1 MEGNDQGTLESQGQR
16 SPEKDSGAEKLAI
29 RLQSM
34 NVNERL
40 KLALIG
46 DTEARRLLIRDPS
59 REVQMAILKNPRI
72 TESEVISIAN
82 SRGTSEEM
90 LRAILS
96 NREWYKIYAVRLAL
110 VKNPKTPFALAIRMV
125 GGLATHDLKLLAKSK
140 AISPA
145 VVQQAKKL
153 VAKTH

>member
-1 MEGNDQGTLESQGQR
+1 MEGNDQGTLKSQGQR
-16 SPEKDSGAEKLAI
+16 TPDKDSGIEKLAI

-34 NVNERL
+34 NVNERI

-59 REVQMAILKNPRI
+59 REVQMAILQNPRI

-96 NREWYKIYAVRLAL
+96 NRDWYKIYAVRLAL

-125 GGLATHDLKLLAKSK
+125 GGLATHDLKLLSKSK

-153 VAKTH
+153 VAKSH

>member
-1 MEGNDQGTLESQGQR
+1 MEGNDQGTLESQGQ
-16 SPEKDSGAEKLAI
+16 PTHDKDSGSEKLAV

-34 NVNERL
+34 NVNERI

-110 VKNPKTPFALAIRMV
+110 VKNPKTPFAQAVRMV
-125 GGLATHDLKLLAKSK
+125 GGWRLTM
-140 AISPA
+140 
-145 VVQQAKKL
+145 
-153 VAKTH
+153 

>member
-1 MEGNDQGTLESQGQR
+1 
-16 SPEKDSGAEKLAI
+16 
-29 RLQSM
+29 M
-34 NVNERL
+34 NVNERI

-96 NREWYKIYAVRLAL
+96 NREWYKILCRTAGSGEEPQDPLCPGHQ
-110 VKNPKTPFALAIRMV
+110 N
-125 GGLATHDLKLLAKSK
+125 GGGAGVSRSETS
-140 AISPA
+140 SEE
-145 VVQQAKKL
+145 
-153 VAKTH
+153 